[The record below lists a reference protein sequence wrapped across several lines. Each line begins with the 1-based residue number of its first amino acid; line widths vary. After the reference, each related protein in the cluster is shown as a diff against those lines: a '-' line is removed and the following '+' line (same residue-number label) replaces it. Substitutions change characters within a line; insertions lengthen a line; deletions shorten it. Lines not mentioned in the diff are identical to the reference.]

1 MKYIQILP
9 VLIVACSSAASSQDT
24 RRDQI
29 EACQRAIRQQEP
41 RAQFLDVTLN
51 PGRYV
56 RGENNAFEPIETFPF
71 AVAGE
76 GVLGAYCA
84 YDEAGRL
91 AAADI
96 EEY

>member
-1 MKYIQILP
+1 MKYALFLAALAVSCHSP
-9 VLIVACSSAASSQDT
+9 ASSHDP
-24 RRDQI
+24 RRVQI
-29 EACQRAIRQQEP
+29 EACQTALRGQEP
-41 RAQFLDVTLN
+41 TARFLDYDMNRT
-51 PGRYV
+51 RYV

-71 AVAGE
+71 LVPGD

-84 YDEAGRL
+84 YDKHGKL

>member
-1 MKYIQILP
+1 MKYLFALSLLA
-9 VLIVACSSAASSQDT
+9 VSCSSSASP
-24 RRDQI
+24 QI
-29 EACQRAIRQQEP
+29 EQCQRAIRLQEP
-41 RAQFLDVTLN
+41 RAQFLDYKMN
-51 PGRYV
+51 RARYV

-71 AVAGE
+71 AVPGV

-91 AAADI
+91 TAADI